1 MTIIEAIH
9 AIDSIKPNGYSQS
22 DKVRWLSMLDG
33 LVKAEIID
41 THEGADK
48 ETAIIEYIRNSEF
61 LYQTKL
67 EEYAKVNEVSIEEAR
82 EQIPFQKVSYKD
94 AKEHI
99 EKTRP
104 DIMFSGYDDNTPL
117 DTVLLIPAPYD
128 NVYVLWLQAQIDYAN
143 EDTAKYKNSS
153 SAYNHAYNEFQ
164 RYYNRTH
171 MPCSQPRKY
180 F

>member
-41 THEGADK
+41 THEGA
-48 ETAIIEYIRNSEF
+48 EGVVFN
-61 LYQTKL
+61 
-67 EEYAKVNEVSIEEAR
+67 
-82 EQIPFQKVSYKD
+82 
-94 AKEHI
+94 
-99 EKTRP
+99 
-104 DIMFSGYDDNTPL
+104 GYDDNTPL

-143 EDTAKYKNSS
+143 EETAKYKNSS

-171 MPCSQPRKY
+171 MPCSMKRKY

>member
-41 THEGADK
+41 THEGA
-48 ETAIIEYIRNSEF
+48 EGVVFN
-61 LYQTKL
+61 
-67 EEYAKVNEVSIEEAR
+67 
-82 EQIPFQKVSYKD
+82 
-94 AKEHI
+94 
-99 EKTRP
+99 
-104 DIMFSGYDDNTPL
+104 GYDDNTPL

-143 EDTAKYKNSS
+143 EETAKYKNSS